1 MDRAIAVASQI
12 ESGEGQ
18 QAYKWKGKGKE
29 TLRIN
34 AVVAARSAGVE
45 DVGRPLGEVSVKV
58 GVANC
63 GGSVAASKRG
73 EARSSFRIGLEN
85 ES

>member
-1 MDRAIAVASQI
+1 MER
-12 ESGEGQ
+12 E
-18 QAYKWKGKGKE
+18 GKG

-34 AVVAARSAGVE
+34 AVVAARSAGVVE
-45 DVGRPLGEVSVKV
+45 DVGRPLEEVSVKV